1 MTKKPTT
8 NKTIQV
14 VAFGDSLTVGY
25 QSPTSKNPEGLFT
38 PYADFLKKRLGG
50 KIEILVKGV
59 SGELTGEMVMRL
71 QRDVI
76 AHHPDFAI
84 ILGGT
89 NDLGWGAPPQDIMSN
104 LAILYERSKAAG
116 IQPIPVTVPS
126 ILGFD
131 QLIPPRKLLN
141 QTIEEYARRHQ
152 LLWVDLFT
160 ATSDPGTGE
169 LLEQYSNDG
178 LHLTTE
184 GYQLLAELLE
194 EVFRE
199 ITTSS
204 T

>member
-1 MTKKPTT
+1 MPKKQTT
-8 NKTIQV
+8 EKTIRI

-25 QSPTSKNPEGLFT
+25 QAPTSKNPEGLFT
-38 PYADFLKKRLGG
+38 PYAGFLKERLGD

-76 AHHPDFAI
+76 AHRPDYVI

-89 NDLGWGAPPQDIMSN
+89 NDLGWGAPPEEVMRN
-104 LAILYERSKAAG
+104 LAVLYERSKAAG

-131 QLIPPRKLLN
+131 RLIPPRKLLN
-141 QTIEEYARRHQ
+141 QMIQEYVQRHR
-152 LLWVDLFT
+152 LRCVDLFT
-160 ATSDPGTGE
+160 ATADPATGE
-169 LLEQYSNDG
+169 LFERYSNDG

-184 GYQLLAELLE
+184 GYQLLANLLDE
-194 EVFRE
+194 RVFRPL
-199 ITTSS
+199 ISS